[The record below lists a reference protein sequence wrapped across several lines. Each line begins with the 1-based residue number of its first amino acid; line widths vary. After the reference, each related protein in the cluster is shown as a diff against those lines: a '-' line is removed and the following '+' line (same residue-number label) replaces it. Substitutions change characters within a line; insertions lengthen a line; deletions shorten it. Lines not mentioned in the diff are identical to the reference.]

1 MIAILL
7 KTRSCYRI
15 GDSIAAEL
23 VTLYELTKLT
33 PDKFDA
39 AMLIFRP
46 HLNDVRYALNS
57 GVKADI
63 ARGRRMGWTGRAPAQ

>member
-1 MIAILL
+1 
-7 KTRSCYRI
+7 
-15 GDSIAAEL
+15 

-63 ARGRRMGWTGRAPAQ
+63 VRGRRMGWTGRVPAQ